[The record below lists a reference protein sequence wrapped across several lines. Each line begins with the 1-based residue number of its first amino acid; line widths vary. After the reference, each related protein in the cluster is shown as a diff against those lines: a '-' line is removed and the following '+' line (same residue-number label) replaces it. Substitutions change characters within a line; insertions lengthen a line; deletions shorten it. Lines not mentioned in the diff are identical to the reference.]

1 MNAQDT
7 NETFHYRRKQGMR
20 EIIPVREITPV
31 TIRYRRKQ

>member
-7 NETFHYRRKQGMR
+7 NVTIHYRRKQGM
-20 EIIPVREITPV
+20 REITPV